1 MRNLGLAKNFTSTFA
16 MTNTKSDSRV
26 QTLKLF
32 PFSVEAIEAELE
44 VSLRKLQALEEA
56 SQNAKLETLSCP
68 KNKPI
73 VQIMRVISTLKRNMV
88 TALNRAKRG
97 IGAIFKVGTLHA
109 RFYSHI

>member
-73 VQIMRVISTLKRNMV
+73 VQIMRQRLKRKMV
-88 TALNRAKRG
+88 TALNRAKRR
-97 IGAIFKVGTLHA
+97 IGAIFKVGT
-109 RFYSHI
+109 

>member
-73 VQIMRVISTLKRNMV
+73 VQIMRVISTFKAKYGDCV
-88 TALNRAKRG
+88 KQSKTKNRSY
-97 IGAIFKVGTLHA
+97 F
-109 RFYSHI
+109 

>member
-56 SQNAKLETLSCP
+56 SQNAKLETLSYP

-73 VQIMRVISTLKRNMV
+73 VQIMRVISTFKAKNGDCV
-88 TALNRAKRG
+88 KQSKTKNRSY
-97 IGAIFKVGTLHA
+97 F
-109 RFYSHI
+109 